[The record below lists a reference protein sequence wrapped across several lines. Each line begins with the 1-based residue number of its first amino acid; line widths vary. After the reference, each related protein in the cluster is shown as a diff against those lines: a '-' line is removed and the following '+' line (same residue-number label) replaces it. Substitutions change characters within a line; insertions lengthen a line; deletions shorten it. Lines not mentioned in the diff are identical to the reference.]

1 MRSISLWARDHA
13 WSSRLLIVLVIY
25 PLLNLTGLFLGDLL
39 ESSKIVFSS
48 SWTYI
53 LSFVI
58 ILLFLFYPGRNERG
72 YKNFRFRKIMDS
84 LLVVSTFL
92 CILLSGN
99 QLAAGNQVGFIPA
112 SHAALIQPA
121 PTSAVDKPE
130 KKKSLK
136 KKIQSLRK
144 KYRDLDTG
152 AKIALTLLAAVV
164 FVGLVYLLGALSC
177 SIACSGA
184 EGGAYVVFF
193 LGLGGLIFGLVKVL
207 KLIHKGPKKKRT
219 TDPATNQS

>member
-13 WSSRLLIVLVIY
+13 WTSRFLIVLVIY

-39 ESSKIVFSS
+39 ESLNIVFSS

-58 ILLFLFYPGRNERG
+58 IFLFLFYPGRKESA
-72 YKNFRFRKIMDS
+72 YKNYRFRKTMDF

-99 QLAAGNQVGFIPA
+99 QLAAGKQIGLIPA
-112 SHAALIQPA
+112 SHAAEIQPA
-121 PTSAVDKPE
+121 HTTTADKPE

-136 KKIQSLRK
+136 KKIQALRK

-152 AKIALTLLAAVV
+152 AKIALTLLAVVV
-164 FVGLVYLLGALSC
+164 FVGLAYLLGVLSC

>member
-1 MRSISLWARDHA
+1 MKSISLWARDHA
-13 WSSRLLIVLVIY
+13 WTSRLLIILVIY

-39 ESSKIVFSS
+39 ESSNIVFSS
-48 SWTYI
+48 SWTYV

-58 ILLFLFYPGRNERG
+58 ILLFLFYPGRNEPA
-72 YKNFRFRKIMDS
+72 YKNFRFRKTMDC
-84 LLVVSTFL
+84 LLVLSTFL

-99 QLAAGNQVGFIPA
+99 QLAAGKQFGLIPA
-112 SHAALIQPA
+112 SHAAEIQPA
-121 PTSAVDKPE
+121 RTSTLDKPE
-130 KKKSLK
+130 KKSLK
-136 KKIQSLRK
+136 KKIQALRK

-152 AKIALTLLAAVV
+152 AKIALTLLAVVV
-164 FVGLVYLLGALSC
+164 FVGLAYLLGALSC